1 MVLRAS
7 SIFAISPTV
16 SKATNNSA
24 GLSGPFK
31 AESVTGNLPTVIFR
45 SETDRLA
52 SAPSLGPPSQIGS
65 LNCTVLALA
74 GLALP
79 QTAGLE
85 KASIRIDTKRTVRR
99 TLTQGVKATSSSRAA
114 LRRASHGAVK

>member
-31 AESVTGNLPTVIFR
+31 AESVTGNLPTVTFR
-45 SETDRLA
+45 SDTERLA

-65 LNCTVLALA
+65 LNCTVLGFAA
-74 GLALP
+74 LALP
-79 QTAGLE
+79 QTAGME
-85 KASIRIDTKRTVRR
+85 EATIKIDTKRIALR
-99 TLTQGVKATSSSRAA
+99 TLTQRVEACRPVSR
-114 LRRASHGAVK
+114 